1 MKKLKFLGI
10 SVVFVSM
17 FLMLFSNNKIA
28 ATAQDNQVDTL
39 KNFNQTEYLISYTD
53 MFKPG
58 GYLATY
64 DKNGKLLD
72 QSKIKAQQIL
82 SNTKNDNMYYF
93 SSTRNDKHYEINKKG
108 EVKIVTKPANLK
120 DIAAGA
126 YFIHSEQGYVYYDAN
141 VGMTKNN
148 GYVSYLIFWKEGAKN
163 KQSVKLQGTIQAAHI
178 LNQKLYAFSQTGEK
192 IYISVIDLATNKKIK
207 EVEIPNKGVLFA
219 STTHKSM
226 FQVVNG
232 KLVLALND
240 NVNQKLPS
248 RLVVIDPN
256 SLKVKKEVIFPNP
269 RFIPIHM
276 HVLNNQ
282 LYAIGEMRE
291 VLTFDKNFSLVKQFK
306 LQETK
311 AFLKELQQKE
321 GGISDIQIEGNKA
334 YVFYQ
339 YSLEAYKNDQE
350 RGTIHEYFLEDGKR
364 VNSVKIKFDKTPE
377 DITFLVIDHNK

>member
-1 MKKLKFLGI
+1 MKKFKFLGG
-10 SVVFVSM
+10 SVIFAFM

-28 ATAQDNQVDTL
+28 ATVQNNQVDTL

-108 EVKIVTKPANLK
+108 EVKLVTKPAKLK
-120 DIAAGA
+120 NIAAGA
-126 YFIHSEQGYVYYDAN
+126 YFIHSEHGYVYYDAN
-141 VGMTKNN
+141 VGATKNY
-148 GYVSYLIFWKEGAKN
+148 GYVSHLIFWKEGAKT
-163 KQSVKLQGTIQAAHI
+163 KQSVQLQGTIQAAHI
-178 LNQKLYAFSQTGEK
+178 LNQKLYAYSQTEEK
-192 IYISVIDLATNKKIK
+192 IYIYVIDLTTNKKMK
-207 EVEIPNKGVLFA
+207 VAEIPNKGVLFT

-232 KLVLALND
+232 KFVLALSD

-256 SLKVKKEVIFPNP
+256 SLKVEKEVTFSNP

-282 LYAIGEMRE
+282 LYAIGDMGEI
-291 VLTFDKNFSLVKQFK
+291 LTFDKNFALVKQFK

-311 AFLKELQQKE
+311 EFLKELQQKE
-321 GGISDIQIEGNKA
+321 GVISDVQIEGNKA

-339 YSLEAYKNDQE
+339 YSLEAYKNGQE
-350 RGTIHEYFLEDGKR
+350 RGAIHEYFLEDGKK
-364 VNSVKIKFDKTPE
+364 VNGVKIKFDKNLD
-377 DITFLVIDHNK
+377 DITFLVINHKK